1 MADPVSIFT
10 IQPRLTQIALAVKP
24 QNFIADQVLPRVPVP
39 GEKFVYTKMGTDQ
52 YFRIP
57 DTKIG
62 RTSDPNT
69 VEFGGVDVTDKTE
82 DHGLEDIVPNKDI
95 ELAAGTNYDPM
106 SEAAESTALLVELA
120 REKRASDLIFTLET
134 YASSLR
140 TTLSGAT
147 QWSHADSNPVNAL
160 LAAMDAMLVR
170 PNMLVLG
177 RAVWTALRQHAKVV
191 QAVYKQG
198 TTAGVVPLEG
208 LRDVLEIERIL
219 VGEAFYTASK
229 KGQTASYSRLWGK
242 HASLLRIDPNVRSTR
257 SVLPTFGMTAEF
269 GARQTMTRQTSQ
281 GVKGSTAV
289 RVVEQIKELVCFQEA
304 GYFFK
309 DAVA

>member
-1 MADPVSIFT
+1 MSDPVSIFT
-10 IQPRLTQIALAVKP
+10 VQPRLTQIALAVKP

-39 GEKFVYTKMGTDQ
+39 GEKFFYTKMGTDQ

-57 DTKIG
+57 DAKIG

-69 VEFGGVDVTDKTE
+69 VEFSGEDVPAATE
-82 DHGLEDIVPNKDI
+82 DYGLEDPVPNKDI
-95 ELAAGTNYDPM
+95 ELAAGTNYDPLA
-106 SEAAESTALLVELA
+106 EATESTTLLVELA
-120 REKRASDLIFTLET
+120 REKRVVDLLFAEGT
-134 YASSLR
+134 YASALR
-140 TTLSGAT
+140 TTLSGTT
-147 QWSHADSNPVNAL
+147 QWSHASSDPVAAL
-160 LAAMDAMLVR
+160 LAAIDAMLVR

-191 QAVYKQG
+191 QSVYKQS
-198 TTAGVVPLEG
+198 TTAGVVPLKG
-208 LRDVLEIERIL
+208 LRDVLEIDRIL
-219 VGEAFYTASK
+219 VGEAFFTASK

-242 HASLLRIDPNVRSTR
+242 HAALLRIDPNARSTR

-269 GARQTMTRQTSQ
+269 GGRQTVTRQTSQ
-281 GVKGSTAV
+281 GIKGSTAV
-289 RVVEQIKELVCFQEA
+289 RVVEQLKELVCFQEA